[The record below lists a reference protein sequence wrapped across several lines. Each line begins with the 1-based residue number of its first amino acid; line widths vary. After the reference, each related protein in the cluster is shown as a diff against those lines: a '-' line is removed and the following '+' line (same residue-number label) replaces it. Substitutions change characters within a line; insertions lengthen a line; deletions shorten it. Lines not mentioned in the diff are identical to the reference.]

1 MIKLK
6 DMGYKHFSLAIIIQ
20 AMFILITPV
29 VIAMTLDQP
38 NLIISRYALVI
49 CYVLQVWGLIHTVRK
64 TNREVGR
71 FIESFRYND
80 STIHFHNQDRDGS
93 FKDLFHSFNKVV
105 EAFRKLKVDK
115 EKEYQFF
122 ENALKNIGVAILV
135 VNESGNVIMTN
146 DALFKLFGLKYLHR
160 LDKLDLF
167 KKRLSQQLQQL
178 QPNQQKLIEIVV
190 NGRLLQ
196 VAVTSVIMKQ
206 DQQVLKLLAF
216 QDIRGEIE
224 QKELESWQKL
234 IRVLT
239 HEVMNSLSPVNIL
252 SASLKQRFEMKVEAP
267 SESIEFDE
275 VERLEMV
282 EALDAIHSRSK
293 GLTRFVESY
302 RSLAGLKSAQTHSCN
317 VNNLLSRILVLYQGE
332 MAQRLIKHEVDVAN
346 SIDFELDEK
355 LVEQILINLVK
366 NSMEAINHDDGKI
379 LIKVHRDNGHLIF
392 QISDNGKGIPKEE
405 LDKVCVPFYT
415 TRPHGNGIGLALSRQ
430 VMRLHG
436 GQLKIYSE
444 EGKGTRV
451 MLIF

>member
-1 MIKLK
+1 
-6 DMGYKHFSLAIIIQ
+6 MGYKHFSLAIIIQ
-20 AMFILITPV
+20 SIFLVIPPV
-29 VIAMTLDQP
+29 LIAMIWNYP
-38 NLIISRYALVI
+38 NLIISRYALIV
-49 CYVLQVWGLIHTVRK
+49 CYGLQVWGLISTVRK
-64 TNREVGR
+64 TNREVSR
-71 FIESFRYND
+71 FIDSFRYND
-80 STIHFHNQDRDGS
+80 ATIHFHSQDRDGS
-93 FKDLFHSFNKVV
+93 FKDLFQSFNGVV

-135 VNESGNVIMTN
+135 VNESGNVVMTN
-146 DALFKLFGLKYLHR
+146 DALFKLLGIKYLHR
-160 LDKLDLF
+160 LDKLNLF
-167 KKRLSQQLQQL
+167 KKDLSQQLQEL
-178 QPNQQKLIEIVV
+178 PPNQQKLIEIVV

-206 DQQVLKLLAF
+206 DEQVLKLLAF

-252 SASLKQRFEMKVEAP
+252 SASLKQRFEMNDEAP
-267 SESIEFDE
+267 SEMIELD
-275 VERLEMV
+275 VDDRLEML

-302 RSLAGLKSAQTHSCN
+302 RSLAGLKSAQTHCCN
-317 VNNLLSRILVLYQGE
+317 VNNLLSRIQILYQGE
-332 MAQRLIKHEVDVAN
+332 MVQRLIKHEVVVVN
-346 SIDFELDEK
+346 NIDFELDEK

-366 NSMEAINHDDGKI
+366 NGMEAINHDHGKI
-379 LIKVHRDNGHLIF
+379 LMKAHRDNGHLIF

-436 GQLKIYSE
+436 GQLKIHSE
-444 EGKGTRV
+444 EGKGTRIT
-451 MLIF
+451 LIF

>member
-1 MIKLK
+1 
-6 DMGYKHFSLAIIIQ
+6 MGYKHFSWAIIIQ
-20 AMFILITPV
+20 SIFLAVTPV
-29 VIAMTLDQP
+29 LIAMTWNQP
-38 NLIISRYALVI
+38 NLIISRYALIV
-49 CYVLQVWGLIHTVRK
+49 CYGLQVWGLISTVRK
-64 TNREVGR
+64 TNREVSR

-80 STIHFHNQDRDGS
+80 ATIHFHNQDRDGS
-93 FKDLFHSFNKVV
+93 FKDLFQSFNRVV

-135 VNESGNVIMTN
+135 VNESGNVVMTN
-146 DALFKLFGLKYLHR
+146 DALFKLLGLKYLHR
-160 LDKLDLF
+160 LDKLNLF
-167 KKRLSQQLQQL
+167 KKDLSLQLQQL
-178 QPNQQKLIEIVV
+178 APNQQKLIEIVV

-252 SASLKQRFEMKVEAP
+252 SASLKQRFEMIDEAP
-267 SESIEFDE
+267 AEMLQLDTDD
-275 VERLEMV
+275 RLEMV

-302 RSLAGLKSAQTHSCN
+302 RSLAGLKSAQTHCCN
-317 VNNLLSRILVLYQGE
+317 VNNLLSRIQVLYQGE
-332 MAQRLIKHEVDVAN
+332 MAQRLIKHEVDVAMN
-346 SIDFELDEK
+346 IDFELDEK

-366 NSMEAINHDDGKI
+366 NSMEAIEHNQGKI
-379 LIKVHRDNGHLIF
+379 VMKAFQDNGHLVF
-392 QISDNGKGIPKEE
+392 QLSDNGKGIPQEE

-436 GQLKIYSE
+436 GQLKIHSE
-444 EGKGTRV
+444 EGTGTIV
-451 MLIF
+451 TLIF

>member
-1 MIKLK
+1 
-6 DMGYKHFSLAIIIQ
+6 MGYKHFSWAIIIQ
-20 AMFILITPV
+20 SIFLAVTPV
-29 VIAMTLDQP
+29 LIAMTWNQP
-38 NLIISRYALVI
+38 NLIISRYALIV
-49 CYVLQVWGLIHTVRK
+49 CYGLQVWGLITTVRK
-64 TNREVGR
+64 TNREVSR
-71 FIESFRYND
+71 FIDSFRYND
-80 STIHFHNQDRDGS
+80 ATIHFHSQDWDGS
-93 FKDLFHSFNKVV
+93 FKDLFQSFNGVV

-135 VNESGNVIMTN
+135 VNESGNVVMTN
-146 DALFKLFGLKYLHR
+146 DALFKLLGIKYLHR
-160 LDKLDLF
+160 LDKLNLF
-167 KKRLSQQLQQL
+167 KKDLSQQLQEL
-178 QPNQQKLIEIVV
+178 PPNQQKLIEIVV

-206 DQQVLKLLAF
+206 DQQELKLLAF

-252 SASLKQRFEMKVEAP
+252 SASLKQRFEMNAEEPVEV
-267 SESIEFDE
+267 IELD
-275 VERLEMV
+275 VDDRLEMM

-302 RSLAGLKSAQTHSCN
+302 RSLAGLKSAQTHCCN
-317 VNNLLSRILVLYQGE
+317 VNNLLSRIQVLYQGE
-332 MAQRLIKHEVDVAN
+332 MAQLLIKHEIVVASDIN
-346 SIDFELDEK
+346 FELDEK

-366 NSMEAINHDDGKI
+366 NGMEAINHDHGKI
-379 LIKVHRDNGHLIF
+379 LMKAHRDNGHLIF
-392 QISDNGKGIPKEE
+392 QVSDNGKGIPKEE

-436 GQLKIYSE
+436 GQLKIHSE

-451 MLIF
+451 TLIF